1 MRETPSGS
9 FHLLA
14 KPSGSDCNL
23 SCAYCFFR
31 AKSALYPGHLQRMTY
46 ATLET
51 YIRQLFD
58 AHPSGEVVVAWQ
70 GGEPTLMGLPFFR
83 RSVELA
89 ERYRRDDQSVLHT
102 FQTNGILLDGVW
114 AAFLGEHDYLV
125 GVSIDGP
132 ADVHDAYRRDSN
144 GAGSHTRV
152 ASAIRRL
159 EDRGVRWNALT
170 AVHRANENRGAEVY
184 GHLRDELGAEF
195 IQFIPIV
202 ERPTRNGVPFGTSV
216 TRRSV
221 RPQAYGGFMT
231 TVFNEWIR
239 SDVGRV
245 FVQAFDAALAAWAGA
260 APSVCVHSP
269 TCGQAPALEFN
280 GDVYACD
287 HFVQPDHLLGNINEH
302 PLADLVGSRR
312 QRDFGEA
319 KRELP
324 RICTSC
330 DVAFACNG
338 GCPKDR
344 FVPEASGGPLGNY
357 LCEGYRRFFQDI
369 ARPMRTMATLLRS
382 GYAPAEIMRT
392 QGPR

>member
-1 MRETPSGS
+1 MGQTLSAP

-14 KPSGSDCNL
+14 KPTGSDCNL
-23 SCAYCFFR
+23 ACAYCFFR
-31 AKSALYPGHLQRMTY
+31 EKSALYPGQLQRMTA

-51 YIRQLFD
+51 YIRQLLD

-70 GGEPTLMGLPFFR
+70 GGEPTLMDLSFFR

-102 FQTNGILLDGVW
+102 LQTNGIRLDDEW
-114 AAFLGEHDYLV
+114 TAFLGEHDYLV

-132 ADVHDAYRRDSN
+132 AAVHDAYRVDS
-144 GAGSHTRV
+144 GGTGSHARV
-152 ASAIRRL
+152 TSAILRL
-159 EDRGVRWNALT
+159 QERGVRWNALT
-170 AVHRANENRGAEVY
+170 TVHRANETRGAEVY
-184 GHLRDELGAEF
+184 RYLRDELGAEF

-202 ERPTRNGVPFGTSV
+202 ERPTCDGVPFGTSV
-216 TRRSV
+216 TPRSV
-221 RPQAYGGFMT
+221 RPQAYGRFMT
-231 TVFNEWIR
+231 EVFDEWIR

-260 APSVCVHSP
+260 IPSVCVHAP
-269 TCGQAPALEFN
+269 TCGHAPALEFN

-287 HFVQPDHLLGNINEH
+287 HFVQPDQLLGNIHEQS
-302 PLADLVGSRR
+302 LAGLVNSRR
-312 QRDFGEA
+312 QRDFGAA

-324 RICTSC
+324 KICASC

-344 FVPEASGGPLGNY
+344 FVPGASGGPLGNY
-357 LCEGYRRFFQDI
+357 LCEGYLRFFQGI
-369 ARPMRTMATLLRS
+369 ARPMRTMATLLHS
-382 GYAPAEIMRT
+382 GFAPAEIMRT
-392 QGPR
+392 QQPR